1 VYQHAR
7 LAQKVDPSETGAQ
20 LKLGTIHAIHEAGL
34 EVGVG
39 GRPFALLTFR
49 SQLGFPFLRLFLS
62 ESAAPLPTYA
72 AFQPG
77 RASSSSINSM
87 NSFRALTSGRGSSRT

>member
-39 GRPFALLTFR
+39 GRPFALLTF
-49 SQLGFPFLRLFLS
+49 
-62 ESAAPLPTYA
+62 
-72 AFQPG
+72 
-77 RASSSSINSM
+77 
-87 NSFRALTSGRGSSRT
+87 